1 MDLERKDISFQVT
14 DLKAAADG
22 EGWLVS
28 GYGSTFGGEPDSYG
42 DVVAR
47 GAFTE
52 SLAKRDPLFF
62 YQHFEPIGKSITVV
76 EDDKGLFGTW
86 SIVDTTTGTD
96 AYKLAKAGA
105 LNRLSIGFRTLE
117 SDYNEDGVRILR
129 KLDLFEVSLVAIP
142 ANDNAVVTSVKSLDG
157 LPFDVLC
164 KRVAALLNHGTAEA
178 KALQARRAAETPPRA
193 LNERHQSAID
203 AVLAEAEAWLTDL
216 KALRDPQTADVAA
229 VVASLTDPPDEA
241 KADEGLKLRLELTRR
256 RLEREARGVPS
267 PC

>member
-1 MDLERKDISFQVT
+1 VPGAETPGSWEV
-14 DLKAAADG
+14 A
-22 EGWLVS
+22 
-28 GYGSTFGGEPDSYG
+28 GYASTFGGEPDSYG

-47 GAFTE
+47 GAF
-52 SLAKRDPLFF
+52 SASIAKRLPKFF
-62 YQHFEPIGKSITVV
+62 YQHYEPIGGCLSIE
-76 EDDKGLFGTW
+76 EDEKGLFGRW
-86 SIVDTTTGTD
+86 FIVDTTAGTD
-96 AYKLAKAGA
+96 AHKLAKSGA
-105 LNRLSIGFRTLE
+105 IDSLSIGFRTLE

-129 KLDLFEVSLVAIP
+129 KVDLFEVSLVAIP

-164 KRVAALLNHGTAEA
+164 KRVAGFLNHGAAEA
-178 KALQARRAAETPPRA
+178 KALHARRAAEKPPRD
-193 LNERHQSAID
+193 LNERHQAAID

-216 KALRDPQTADVAA
+216 KALREPQPADVAA
-229 VVASLTDPPDEA
+229 VVASLSDPPDEA